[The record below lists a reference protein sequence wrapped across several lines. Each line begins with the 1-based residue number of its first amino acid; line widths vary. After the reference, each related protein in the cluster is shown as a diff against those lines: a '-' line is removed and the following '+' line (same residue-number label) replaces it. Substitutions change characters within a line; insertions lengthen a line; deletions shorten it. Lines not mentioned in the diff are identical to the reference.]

1 MLQSWRAR
9 VHVLKREAYTLW
21 LAARDPRTPWYARI
35 VAGFV
40 VAYAFSPID
49 LIPDVIPIL
58 GLLDDL
64 ILVPLGIAL
73 VIRLIPPG
81 VLAES
86 RVRAEHAFAS
96 GRPVSRGAAIVI
108 VGIWLVLAAC
118 AIVLMARLLR

>member
-1 MLQSWRAR
+1 
-9 VHVLKREAYTLW
+9 VLKREAYTLW